1 MLANNLYYILKPF
14 VPRLLQ
20 IKLRTILV
28 HRRLKSVEKI
38 WPIDKRA
45 AEKPAGWKG
54 WPSGK
59 KFALVLTH
67 DVETKKGHDKCD
79 KLIQLERD
87 LGFRSSFNFVPKR
100 YNISSDLRRYLTDN
114 GFEVGV
120 HGLYHDGKYYSSRKT
135 FSERAI
141 QINQFLK
148 DWKSVGFRS
157 PSMICNL
164 DWLHEL
170 NIEYDSSTF
179 DTDPFEPQPSGVG
192 SIFPFW
198 ISNDNSNREGYTELP
213 YTLPQDFTLFAI
225 MGNKNIDIW
234 KEKLDWLAEHG
245 GMVLLNTHPDYMS
258 FNGQE
263 CGLEE
268 YPSAYYQE
276 LLAYIKSRYDGEYWH
291 VLPKE
296 LASWFNNYRYVINR
310 TSLNVESNVKQYYI
324 NKPIRVCMPAYTF
337 YETDNRVKRYAEH
350 LVQEGNDVD
359 VIALRR
365 AGQTSHEVMNGV
377 HVYRV
382 QRRSYNEKGKFSYLF
397 RLFLFF
403 IRSEVFLAIRSIK
416 KSYNIIHVHNIPDFL
431 VFSALLPKLRGSK
444 VILDIHD
451 IVPEYYVDKF
461 KVSQKSY
468 TYKALV
474 WVEKM
479 SISFSDHVIISN
491 HLWEDK
497 ITSRS
502 VNKGK
507 CTTIMNYPD
516 TNIFYKRLKKKDND
530 EFIFIYPGSLSWHQ
544 GLDIAIKALAIIKDQ
559 APEAKL
565 HIYGE
570 GDTKKSLM
578 DMVSQLGLR
587 ERVLFKESLP
597 LDKIADVMS
606 NADIGI
612 VPKRANTF
620 GNEAFSTKILE
631 FMALGVPIIISRTRI
646 DQFYFNDSLVTF
658 FESDNEKDL
667 SDKML
672 LLIKDRD
679 LREKKIANS
688 LEYIQKN
695 SWNVKKHLYIDIVN
709 SFLS

>member
-1 MLANNLYYILKPF
+1 MLANNLYYFLKPF

-79 KLIQLERD
+79 KLIQLEKD

-100 YNISSDLRRYLTDN
+100 YNVSSDLRRNLTDN

-120 HGLYHDGKYYSSRKT
+120 HGLYHDGKYYSSRKI

-141 QINQFLK
+141 QINQILSE
-148 DWKSVGFRS
+148 WKSVGFRS

-164 DWLHEL
+164 EWLHEL

-198 ISNDNSNREGYTELP
+198 ISNNNSNREGYTELP
-213 YTLPQDFTLFAI
+213 YTLPQDFTLFTI

-276 LLAYIKSRYDGEYWH
+276 LLTYIKSRYDGEYWH

-310 TSLNVESNVKQYYI
+310 TSLNIESTGKKYYI

-365 AGQTSHEVMNGV
+365 AGQTSHEVINGV

-397 RLFLFF
+397 RLLLFF
-403 IRSEVFLAIRSIK
+403 IRAEVFLAIRSIK
-416 KSYNIIHVHNIPDFL
+416 KSYNIIHAHNIPDFL

-444 VILDIHD
+444 IILDIHD

-468 TYKALV
+468 TYKLLV

-516 TNIFYKRLKKKDND
+516 TNIFYKRSKERQND
-530 EFIFIYPGSLSWHQ
+530 EFTFIYPGSLSWHQ

-570 GDTKKSLM
+570 GDTKKSLIAL
-578 DMVSQLGLR
+578 VTQLGLG

-597 LDKIADVMS
+597 IDKIANVMG

-646 DQFYFNDSLVTF
+646 DQFYFDDSLVTF

-672 LLIKDRD
+672 LLIKDKK
-679 LREKKIANS
+679 LREIRIDNS
-688 LEYIQKN
+688 LKYIEEN
-695 SWNVKKHLYIDIVN
+695 NWNVKKSIYNKIVN
-709 SFLS
+709 SQLL